1 MNSQE
6 SDSWPE
12 AETFVNSLNISPT
25 GELFNPW
32 HHYCDSFDISPC
44 APHIRRQHL
53 LDYFSARRR
62 TARYLLIGEALS
74 FYGGRFSGIAM
85 TSERMLNNQQTDVV
99 RACHIIPGLDPQ
111 CDRRTSNPEKCSRR
125 RDRNHGRLEKT
136 ATVVWRV
143 AIQNLHLNSF
153 EFVLWNAVPW
163 HPYKLDEGIP
173 KNRPPKEDERKI
185 GRERLSGFLRLFP
198 EATAVPI
205 GKTAELE
212 LYRILHP
219 DISCIPHPAHG
230 READFRTKICD
241 RFGRL
246 RSHSGTRII
255 HTLHGAQ
262 GDNATTD

>member
-12 AETFVNSLNISPT
+12 AETFVNSLNIQPT

-53 LDYFSARRR
+53 LDYFRARRH

-74 FYGGRFSGIAM
+74 FKGGRFSGIAM

-111 CDRRTSNPEKCSRR
+111 CDRWRTSRPESCSG
-125 RDRNHGRLEKT
+125 RDRNYGCLERT

-143 AIQNLHLNSF
+143 AIQNLRLNSL

-163 HPYKLDEGIP
+163 HPYKLNNRRIP
-173 KNRPPKEDERKI
+173 KNRSPKENERKI
-185 GRERLSGFLRLFP
+185 GRERLSDFLLLFP
-198 EATAVPI
+198 GATAVPI

-212 LYRILHP
+212 LYRIHHP

-230 READFRTKICD
+230 KEAYFRTKIRD
-241 RFGRL
+241 RFRRL
-246 RSHSGTRII
+246 RNHPV
-255 HTLHGAQ
+255 A
-262 GDNATTD
+262 